1 MKKHILNSIL
11 VLSVLALS
19 ACNGGSSSTPNV
31 PPVDPVVAKK
41 TINVDN
47 LGDAFT
53 TYLLYRYRLNKE
65 LQVVLDFLK
74 FEVDSTSGI
83 GQCPKQGS
91 IQQVPPGIFGKV
103 VFNACQS
110 EAGTVL
116 SGSINP
122 SYFAGTAKTTSFAF
136 TDLSY
141 QLSDDTEYQK
151 LTGSFSENRNF
162 PRSIDFKLSYTNG
175 TRTAQYA
182 VDITKL
188 NLVDIKTTA
197 ISGNQ
202 HFVLTDLNDKGEAI
216 TPILSAED
224 GSNLTLAFD
233 NAGAATLSLR
243 NDSGGKVITTKSY
256 SKAEIDDLIV
266 GARRAKK

>member
-1 MKKHILNSIL
+1 MISGCKKKKEEEPKSEEQIAIENISR
-11 VLSVLALS
+11 VWKVKTV
-19 ACNGGSSSTPNV
+19 SSNV
-31 PPVDPVVAKK
+31 PDDKALY
-41 TINVDN
+41 I
-47 LGDAFT
+47 DAI
-53 TYLLYRYRLNKE
+53 
-65 LQVVLDFLK
+65 VLR
-74 FEVDSTSGI
+74 
-83 GQCPKQGS
+83 
-91 IQQVPPGIFGKV
+91 
-103 VFNACQS
+103 FN
-110 EAGTVL
+110 
-116 SGSINP
+116 
-122 SYFAGTAKTTSFAF
+122 